1 MSRTIDVEGG
11 PRPDPFETG
20 APQRPSRGR
29 RRDPS
34 SKAPVVVTVAAV
46 VFGLLLIVGLMMSIS
61 GKLGVANIDAQE
73 VAVKINY
80 LTGEEEVINTPGFTI
95 YVPFVEEVFAFDKRT
110 QDFLMEGS
118 KYIDAN
124 HVPQLTVR
132 ASDGSNFVIND
143 LRIQYEIV
151 PGDAGVVLGDS
162 GRGDGYKQ
170 EWIKGYA
177 RSILRDEF
185 GRYTAVEVAD
195 PTVYKQAPLAARER
209 LNELLGPHGIQIT
222 LIKTPNPR
230 FDKEYEDAIE
240 ARKQADQEVQR
251 LEAQVEQLEQEKQ
264 QRLAAVERQKG
275 VEMQELQ
282 GELVRA
288 RRAAEADSIRIKLA
302 ADEYATKRSA
312 QGEALRNELL
322 AQARGLEVRY
332 RKEAEGIASKAQALE
347 ERGEVVVREAII
359 NKLMDITFTLVP
371 YSRDPAPKRLEH
383 VDGRPT
389 DAMRVDESVLGG
401 GL

>member
-1 MSRTIDVEGG
+1 MSKTIDVEGG
-11 PRPDPFETG
+11 PHPDPFQSGGPRRT
-20 APQRPSRGR
+20 GR
-29 RRDPS
+29 RRDPAS
-34 SKAPVVVTVAAV
+34 RPPAIVTVAAV
-46 VFGLLLIVGLMMSIS
+46 VFGVMLIVGLLMSVS

-73 VAVKINY
+73 VAVKVNY
-80 LTGEEEVINTPGFTI
+80 LTGEEQVIKTPGFTI
-95 YVPFVEEVFAFDKRT
+95 YLPFVEEVFTFDKRT

-124 HVPQLTVR
+124 HVPKLTVR

-143 LRIQYEIV
+143 LRIQYEII
-151 PGDAGVVLGDS
+151 PGDAGTVLDDS

-209 LNELLGPHGIQIT
+209 LNTLLGPHGIQIT
-222 LIKTPNPR
+222 LIKTPNPH

-275 VEMQELQ
+275 VEMQELR

-322 AQARGLEVRY
+322 AQARGLEARY

-371 YSRDPAPKRLEH
+371 YSRDPAPRRLEH
-383 VDGRPT
+383 VDGRSN
-389 DAMRVDESVLGG
+389 DATRVDEDVLGG